1 VVIWLIAN
9 LLHNTFQID
18 EQNWVPLSEVMVSG
32 TPNLEI
38 HVATNASAQVAASWF
53 LIGTA
58 STHRD
63 DLSMTVK
70 M

>member
-1 VVIWLIAN
+1 
-9 LLHNTFQID
+9 
-18 EQNWVPLSEVMVSG
+18 MVSG
-32 TPNLEI
+32 IPNLEI